1 MFHNL
6 FSAVAFR
13 VFQRLS
19 LRKETAFALL
29 LCVASTLATTP
40 AAAQMPQAG
49 AIAKT
54 TLIADLSTRD
64 EQGYFWSTIRFELPQ
79 GWHIYWQNPG
89 DSGLPPTIEW
99 QLPKGV
105 KSEAIHWPVPHRF
118 ITEDIV
124 NYGYSDTVIIPVLLQ
139 SAITPTG
146 ILRANVNWLV
156 CKDVCIPES
165 ATLSFDTAATLSNN
179 DKETL
184 KNALNLIPALHQ
196 KKAVITRQDGAL
208 TIAVELSKD
217 AMLSTSKAE
226 LFPISENWIST
237 KKPPTFDMRGNWL
250 VIKADATEQGSDE
263 NHFQAVI
270 STHSSNDE
278 PYLLQFD
285 AQKVTALP
293 TEIPAST
300 SKSNITILTALLFAL
315 LGGLILNAMPCV
327 LPVLSLKALSLAKIA
342 EKSRRCALYNGL
354 AYTAGILVSFALIGI
369 ILLLLKSGGQAVG
382 WGFQL
387 QSPAFVLALAI
398 VTTFVT
404 LNLMGIFELPVLFGN
419 NSATTEG
426 LAGSFFTGVLAVALA
441 TPCTA
446 PFMAPALGFALTQPP
461 LIAIAVLLSVGLGLA
476 LPYLLISISPG
487 LRHILPRPGAWMLR
501 FKQFLAFPMFATIA
515 WLLWVLQQQ
524 TGSLGIIM
532 GFCTVFLVALSVWGV
547 ATSSARASR
556 LFWWAVMLTVIISSQ
571 TMPPQTVRL
580 MPEIMMD
587 SNDNAKPESF
597 SLARISELN
606 AAGKNVFVDATAAW
620 CLTCKINERL
630 VLHTQAV
637 QTLFAKNNVTMMV
650 ADWTQRD
657 DTITQFLASY
667 NRSGVPFYVYYP
679 AQGAPVV
686 LPSVLTYKAIESA
699 ILSAK

>member
-6 FSAVAFR
+6 FSS
-13 VFQRLS
+13 LS
-19 LRKETAFALL
+19 RQAASSHCLRKNTAFTLVFCIASFLSFSQAL
-29 LCVASTLATTP
+29 
-40 AAAQMPQAG
+40 AQMPQSG

-54 TLIADLSTRD
+54 TLIADISTRD
-64 EQGYFWSTIRFELPQ
+64 TEGYFWSAIRFELPE

-99 QLPKGV
+99 QLPDGIT
-105 KSEAIHWPVPHRF
+105 SGAIHWPAPHRF
-118 ITEDIV
+118 VTEDIV
-124 NYGYSDTVIIPVLLQ
+124 NYGYSDTILIPVPLQ
-139 SAITPTG
+139 SAQPPTG
-146 ILRANVNWLV
+146 IVRAKANWLV

-165 ATLSFDTAATLSNN
+165 AMLSFDTKNPISRS
-179 DKETL
+179 DKDAL
-184 KNALNLIPALHQ
+184 KNALNDIPVLHQ
-196 KKAVITRQDGAL
+196 KKAYITRNNGVIT
-208 TIAVELSKD
+208 IAIELSND
-217 AMLSTSKAE
+217 DTISPRSSE
-226 LFPISENWIST
+226 LFPISENWIRT
-237 KKPPTFDMRGNWL
+237 KNPPTFELHGNWL
-250 VIKADATEQGSDE
+250 IIKTDAIEKGSNDS
-263 NHFQAVI
+263 HFQAVI
-270 STHSSNDE
+270 RSKSANDV
-278 PYLLQFD
+278 PSILQFN
-285 AQKVTALP
+285 AQKVSSLP
-293 TEIPAST
+293 TDIPASEAKT
-300 SKSNITILTALLFAL
+300 NLPVLTALLFAL

-342 EKSRRCALYNGL
+342 EKSRRCALYNGI
-354 AYTAGILVSFALIGI
+354 AYTAGILASFILIGI

-419 NSATTEG
+419 NTAATEG

-461 LIAIAVLLSVGLGLA
+461 LISIAVLLCVGLGLA

-532 GFCTVFLVALSVWGV
+532 GFCTVFLVALSIWGV
-547 ATSSARASR
+547 ATSSVRASR
-556 LFWWAVMLTVIISSQ
+556 LFWWAVMSGVIISSLM
-571 TMPPQTVRL
+571 MPPKTVRL
-580 MPEIMMD
+580 MPEIMID
-587 SNDNAKPESF
+587 SNSTIRPENF
-597 SLARISELN
+597 SLARIAELN

-630 VLHTQAV
+630 VLHTDAV
-637 QTLFAKNNVTMMV
+637 QTLFTKNNVTMMV

-679 AQGAPVV
+679 AQGTPRV
-686 LPSVLTYKAIESA
+686 LPSVLTFKAIESA
-699 ILSAK
+699 VTATQ